1 MKKNKLLITLIL
13 LITSVFIYGQQTIS
27 GKVTTSDNEPL
38 PGVNII
44 IKGTSVG
51 VTSDF
56 DGLYSIKNV
65 ASTDILV
72 FSYIS
77 YKTIEKKVG
86 NLKILNVVLE
96 SDTQL
101 LDDIVI
107 IGYGTSKKSD
117 LTGSVSSISSKDF
130 KRQPLT
136 RVEDALQSRAAG
148 VSVIRNT
155 GAPGGNIK
163 IRIRG
168 SNSING
174 NNDPLVVIDGVV
186 GGELSSLNPNDIQ
199 SIDVLKDASASAIYG
214 SRGANGVVLVTTKK
228 GKSGKPQVNVNYFT
242 SISKVPKKINLL
254 SPTEFATLAG
264 ITVQGEGADYQ
275 DEYFKTAITNNMQV
289 SASGKEGKL
298 NYFLSGN
305 LVDQEGIIINTGF
318 KRYAIRSNLNTDL
331 TDKLSIGLNIYGSK
345 EEAHNLVLGG
355 ARSSSDLRGGILGVL
370 AFNPALPVRDADGN
384 YNLQSSYG
392 SILVNPIAVMNERDG
407 NLVEDRLNATLNM
420 SYDISDKLN
429 FTVLAGAITR
439 NSNDEV
445 YQGIPAGSSIINPN
459 ASYSSVS
466 SNNYQLSNILTWTKK
481 FSETTTLKLTGIY
494 ELQSSDL
501 KTNRFS
507 ANGYVISGLSEAF
520 YLNELA
526 GSVTAGSNLSK
537 SSLESYV
544 GRAELNVNDNLL
556 VTGTFRIDQS
566 SRFRSGNRTGYFP
579 SISTAYNLGNLIL
592 KEDSFFT
599 GIKVRAGYGETGNQ
613 NVPPYSTF
621 SSANPGNNYWFNGS
635 AINIG
640 LGNASLVD
648 PNLTWETTKQFN
660 AGIDFNLV
668 NGRVNLS
675 VDWFKKNT
683 IDLLLDKTV
692 PQYLGGGIVRTN
704 AGEVQNKGLDVSISA
719 SVVDSENFKWDTAL
733 TLSTVKNK
741 VVDLDGA
748 EQILLRPLIFG
759 AQANFYSI
767 KEGQPLGNFYGYTYT
782 GPDASGVATYNPELG
797 IIGNGTPTFNWGFN
811 STLTYKSFDLNFL
824 IRGVHGFDIL
834 NATRGAISLAGGDV
848 TVPTSAD
855 ILNPDSPT
863 SGTNQVISTRYLEN
877 GSFIRLSNLSL
888 GYTLPNL
895 NGLNFKVTLSAQ
907 NLFTITSYK
916 GYDPEVSS
924 TNAGDDTAPSFDFGA
939 LPNPRTFTLGID
951 INL

>member
-331 TDKLSIGLNIYGSK
+331 TDKLSIGLNI
-345 EEAHNLVLGG
+345 
-355 ARSSSDLRGGILGVL
+355 
-370 AFNPALPVRDADGN
+370 
-384 YNLQSSYG
+384 
-392 SILVNPIAVMNERDG
+392 
-407 NLVEDRLNATLNM
+407 
-420 SYDISDKLN
+420 
-429 FTVLAGAITR
+429 
-439 NSNDEV
+439 
-445 YQGIPAGSSIINPN
+445 
-459 ASYSSVS
+459 
-466 SNNYQLSNILTWTKK
+466 
-481 FSETTTLKLTGIY
+481 
-494 ELQSSDL
+494 
-501 KTNRFS
+501 
-507 ANGYVISGLSEAF
+507 
-520 YLNELA
+520 
-526 GSVTAGSNLSK
+526 
-537 SSLESYV
+537 
-544 GRAELNVNDNLL
+544 
-556 VTGTFRIDQS
+556 
-566 SRFRSGNRTGYFP
+566 
-579 SISTAYNLGNLIL
+579 
-592 KEDSFFT
+592 
-599 GIKVRAGYGETGNQ
+599 
-613 NVPPYSTF
+613 
-621 SSANPGNNYWFNGS
+621 
-635 AINIG
+635 
-640 LGNASLVD
+640 
-648 PNLTWETTKQFN
+648 
-660 AGIDFNLV
+660 
-668 NGRVNLS
+668 
-675 VDWFKKNT
+675 
-683 IDLLLDKTV
+683 
-692 PQYLGGGIVRTN
+692 
-704 AGEVQNKGLDVSISA
+704 
-719 SVVDSENFKWDTAL
+719 
-733 TLSTVKNK
+733 
-741 VVDLDGA
+741 
-748 EQILLRPLIFG
+748 
-759 AQANFYSI
+759 
-767 KEGQPLGNFYGYTYT
+767 
-782 GPDASGVATYNPELG
+782 
-797 IIGNGTPTFNWGFN
+797 
-811 STLTYKSFDLNFL
+811 
-824 IRGVHGFDIL
+824 
-834 NATRGAISLAGGDV
+834 
-848 TVPTSAD
+848 
-855 ILNPDSPT
+855 
-863 SGTNQVISTRYLEN
+863 
-877 GSFIRLSNLSL
+877 
-888 GYTLPNL
+888 
-895 NGLNFKVTLSAQ
+895 
-907 NLFTITSYK
+907 
-916 GYDPEVSS
+916 
-924 TNAGDDTAPSFDFGA
+924 
-939 LPNPRTFTLGID
+939 
-951 INL
+951 